1 MIARTTSNEVA
12 RGTESDGLPV
22 GGRGLWPE
30 YRTNEPRGLTVTRSL
45 RHRLA
50 RRRLSPYVWGCVPVI
65 SPYLDRLRA
74 AAFEPCWRTSP
85 EGREYVAALERLMNR
100 PPPTTH

>member
-1 MIARTTSNEVA
+1 MTDLAPLPAADDPPAR
-12 RGTESDGLPV
+12 L
-22 GGRGLWPE
+22 L
-30 YRTNEPRGLTVTRSL
+30 TRSA

-74 AAFEPCWRTSP
+74 AAFEPCWRTSA
-85 EGREYVAALERLMNR
+85 EGREYVAALERLLTR
-100 PPPTTH
+100 